1 MINRLIEFSLKNR
14 PLILIACLVL
24 VAWGYW
30 ALLKT
35 PIDAIPD
42 LSENQV
48 IVYTDWPGRSPQE
61 VEDQITYPLTVN
73 LEGLAGVK
81 DVRSSSAFGF
91 SMINLI
97 FQDDVDL
104 YFARTRVL
112 ERLNLASSF
121 LPEGIVP
128 VLGPDATG
136 VGQVFWYTVE
146 GPYDGGTLHSLQ
158 DWFIKYQLNSVVG
171 VAEVASIGGWVRQY
185 QIDVAPIKLRG
196 YNIPLS
202 TLVAAVQRSNTNV
215 GAKVLELNDTE
226 EAVRGVGLIKSLDDI
241 NNIVV
246 SASGGTPVY
255 VHNVADV
262 HLGPEFRRGVLDKAG
277 REVVGGV
284 VTIRNGANALVVIE
298 AVKQKIKA
306 LEPGLPKGV
315 LIVPFYDRSTL
326 IRHSVDTLRTAVS
339 EEIVLVTLAHML
351 FLWHFRSIL
360 IVTLPLPLAVL
371 CSFLFMHYVGIS
383 SNIMSL
389 GGIAIAIGVLVDAG
403 IVMTEN
409 VLRRAEQYYEAH
421 GEYRSAIEQIT
432 LEAAKMVGRPIFFAM
447 AIIILAFVPVFALTG
462 MEGKLFHPLAF
473 TKTFAMVG
481 STLIAV
487 TLVPVLCTFL
497 IRGKLHREE
506 DNPLMR
512 GLRTVYKPTLS
523 WALRHRRLTLGAAVV
538 VFVGAVLLATT
549 IGSEFM
555 PPLDEETALFMP
567 ITDPSISLTKAAEI
581 LRWQDKV
588 IAQEPLVES
597 VVGKV
602 GRAESAIDPA
612 SINMTETVIVFKPK
626 NQWPSGTTK
635 EMILQRLDEKLRMP
649 GVTNIWTQPIRNRI
663 DMLST
668 GIRTQV
674 GVKVFGSDLATIE
687 QKAEEIERVLHQV
700 PGAVDLYAERITGAP
715 YLEIKTDRE
724 SAARYGINV
733 GEVQDV
739 IETAIGG
746 KNLTTVIDG
755 RQRLPVRVRYAR
767 DFREDPEALGRVLVT
782 SSNGAQI
789 PLGEVADIRLVMG
802 PTMISSENG
811 LLRGTV
817 LMNVRGRDA
826 GGFVADAQRAV
837 TRQVKMPPGYYIE
850 WSGQYEN
857 EISARKR
864 LQLVIP
870 IVFLIIFL
878 LLYKTYNSF
887 REASHVILAVPF
899 ALSGGVFLLKLLGY
913 NFSVAV
919 WVGFIALFGTAVQTG
934 VVMVIYLEEAVARK
948 KAAEGTLTV
957 AGLREA
963 VIEGALLRL
972 RPKVMTVSTI
982 VAGLLPIMWSAR
994 TGAEVMKPLAT
1005 PVLGGMVSSLLLVLI
1020 VTPVTFM
1027 WLREREIRR
1036 GEVAGGPHTPGQVDT

>member
-14 PLILIACLVL
+14 PLVLIAYLIL
-24 VAWGYW
+24 AAWGYW

-48 IVYTDWPGRSPQE
+48 IVYTDWSGRSPQE
-61 VEDQITYPLTVN
+61 VEDQITYPLTTN
-73 LEGLAGVK
+73 LQGLAGVK
-81 DVRSSSAFGF
+81 NVRSSSAFGF
-91 SMINLI
+91 SMINVI

-121 LPEGIVP
+121 LPEGVVP

-158 DWFIKYQLNSVVG
+158 DWFIKYQLNSVAG

-185 QIDVAPIKLRG
+185 QIDVDPAKLRG
-196 YNIPLS
+196 YNIPLG

-215 GAKVLELNDTE
+215 GAKVLEVNDTE
-226 EAVRGVGLIKSLDDI
+226 EAVRGVGLINSVDDL
-241 NNIVV
+241 NNIVLT
-246 SASGGTPVY
+246 ASGGAPVY
-255 VHNVADV
+255 IRNVADV

-277 REVVGGV
+277 KEVVGGV
-284 VTIRNGANALVVIE
+284 VVIRNGANALEIID
-298 AVKQKIKA
+298 AIRQKIKA

-315 LIVPFYDRSTL
+315 HIVPFYDRSDL
-326 IRHSVDTLRTAVS
+326 IRHSVDTLKTALI
-339 EEIVLVTLAHML
+339 EEIVLVTLAHVL

-512 GLRTVYKPTLS
+512 GLRGLYKPTLN
-523 WALRHRRLTLGAAVV
+523 WALRHRLLTLGAAVV
-538 VFVGAVLLATT
+538 VFVSAVLLATT

-555 PPLDEETALFMP
+555 PPLNEETALFMP
-567 ITDPSISLTKAAEI
+567 ITDPSISLTKAGQI

-588 IAQEPLVES
+588 IAQDPLVES
-597 VVGKV
+597 VVGKI
-602 GRAESAIDPA
+602 GRAESSIDPA
-612 SINMTETVIVFKPK
+612 PVNMTETVIVFKPK

-635 EMILQRLDEKLRMP
+635 ETILQRLDEKLRMP

-674 GVKVFGSDLATIE
+674 GVKIFGSDLATIE

-715 YLEIKTDRE
+715 YLEIETNRE
-724 SAARYGINV
+724 AAARYGINV

-767 DFREDPEALGRVLVT
+767 DFREDPDALRGVLVT
-782 SSNGAQI
+782 TSNGAQI

-802 PTMISSENG
+802 PSMISSENG

-817 LMNVRGRDA
+817 LMNVRGRDV

-837 TRQVKMPPGYYIE
+837 ARQVKMPQGYYIE

-864 LQLVIP
+864 LELVIP
-870 IVFLIIFL
+870 VVFLIIFL

-1005 PVLGGMVSSLLLVLI
+1005 PVLGGMVSSLLHVLI
-1020 VTPVTFM
+1020 VTPVIFT
-1027 WLREREIRR
+1027 WLREREIR
-1036 GEVAGGPHTPGQVDT
+1036 QKL

>member
-14 PLILIACLVL
+14 PLVLIAYLIL
-24 VAWGYW
+24 AAWGYW

-48 IVYTDWPGRSPQE
+48 IVYTDWSGRSPQE
-61 VEDQITYPLTVN
+61 VEDQITYPLTTN
-73 LEGLAGVK
+73 LQGLAGVK
-81 DVRSSSAFGF
+81 NVRSSSAFGF
-91 SMINLI
+91 SMINVI

-121 LPEGIVP
+121 LPEGVVP

-158 DWFIKYQLNSVVG
+158 DWFIKYQLNSVAG

-185 QIDVAPIKLRG
+185 QIDVDPAKLRG
-196 YNIPLS
+196 YNIPLG

-215 GAKVLELNDTE
+215 GAKVLEVNDTE
-226 EAVRGVGLIKSLDDI
+226 EAVRGVGLINSVNDL
-241 NNIVV
+241 NNIVLT
-246 SASGGTPVY
+246 ASGGAPVY
-255 VHNVADV
+255 IRNVADV

-284 VTIRNGANALVVIE
+284 VVIRNGANALEIID
-298 AVKQKIKA
+298 AIRQKIKA

-315 LIVPFYDRSTL
+315 HIVPFYDRSDL
-326 IRHSVDTLRTAVS
+326 IRHSVDTLKTALI
-339 EEIVLVTLAHML
+339 EEIVLVTLAHVL

-512 GLRTVYKPTLS
+512 GLRGLYKPTLN
-523 WALRHRRLTLGAAVV
+523 WALRHRLLTLGAAVV
-538 VFVGAVLLATT
+538 VFVSAVLLATT

-555 PPLDEETALFMP
+555 PPLNEETALFMP
-567 ITDPSISLTKAAEI
+567 ITDPSISLTKAGQI

-588 IAQEPLVES
+588 IAQDSLVES
-597 VVGKV
+597 VVGKI
-602 GRAESAIDPA
+602 GRAESSIDPA
-612 SINMTETVIVFKPK
+612 PVNMTETVIVFKPK

-635 EMILQRLDEKLRMP
+635 ETILQRLDEKLRMP

-674 GVKVFGSDLATIE
+674 GVKIFGSDLATIE
-687 QKAEEIERVLHQV
+687 QKTEEIERVLHQV

-715 YLEIKTDRE
+715 YLEIETNRE
-724 SAARYGINV
+724 AAARYGINV

-767 DFREDPEALGRVLVT
+767 DFREDPDALRGVLVT
-782 SSNGAQI
+782 TSNGAQI
-789 PLGEVADIRLVMG
+789 PLGEVTDIRLVMG
-802 PTMISSENG
+802 PSMISSENG

-817 LMNVRGRDA
+817 LMNVRGRDV

-837 TRQVKMPPGYYIE
+837 ARQVKMPQGYYIE

-864 LQLVIP
+864 LELVIP

-1005 PVLGGMVSSLLLVLI
+1005 PVLGGMVSSLLHVLI
-1020 VTPVTFM
+1020 VTPVIFT
-1027 WLREREIRR
+1027 WLREREIR
-1036 GEVAGGPHTPGQVDT
+1036 QKL

>member
-14 PLILIACLVL
+14 PLVLIAYLIL
-24 VAWGYW
+24 ATWGYW

-48 IVYTDWPGRSPQE
+48 IVYTDWAGRSPQE
-61 VEDQITYPLTVN
+61 VEDQVTYPLTVN
-73 LEGLAGVK
+73 LQGLAGVK

-91 SMINLI
+91 SMINVI

-112 ERLNLASSF
+112 ERMNLASSF
-121 LPEGIVP
+121 LPEGVVP

-185 QIDVAPIKLRG
+185 QIDVDPTKLRG

-202 TLVAAVQRSNTNV
+202 TLVGAVQRSNTNV
-215 GAKVLELNDTE
+215 GAKVLEVNDTE
-226 EAVRGVGLIKSLDDI
+226 EAVRGVALIQSTDDL

-246 SASGGTPVY
+246 TASGGTPVY
-255 VHNVADV
+255 VRNVADV

-277 REVVGGV
+277 KEVVGGV
-284 VTIRNGANALVVIE
+284 VVIRNGANALEVIE

-306 LEPGLPKGV
+306 LEPGLPKDV
-315 LIVPFYDRSTL
+315 HIVPFYDRSTL
-326 IRHSVDTLRTAVS
+326 ILHSVDTLKTALI
-339 EEIVLVTLAHML
+339 EEIILVTLAHVL

-409 VLRRAEQYYEAH
+409 VVRRAEQYDEAH

-432 LEAAKMVGRPIFFAM
+432 LEAAKLVGRPIFFAM

-462 MEGKLFHPLAF
+462 MEGKMFHPLAF

-506 DNPLMR
+506 DNPIMR
-512 GLRTVYKPTLS
+512 GLRALYRPILN
-523 WALRHRRLTLGAAVV
+523 WALRHRIITLSTAVV
-538 VFVGAVLLATT
+538 IFAVAVLLATT

-555 PPLDEETALFMP
+555 PPLNEETALFMP
-567 ITDPSISLTKAAEI
+567 ITDPSISLTKAGEI

-588 IAQEPLVES
+588 IAQDPLVEN

-612 SINMTETVIVFKPK
+612 PINMTETVIVFKPK
-626 NQWPSGTTK
+626 DQWPSGTTK
-635 EMILQRLDEKLRMP
+635 ETILQRLDEKLRIP

-687 QKAEEIERVLHQV
+687 QKAGEIEKVLHQV

-715 YLEIKTDRE
+715 YLEIKTNRE
-724 SAARYGINV
+724 AAARYGINV
-733 GEVQDV
+733 GEVQGV

-767 DFREDPEALGRVLVT
+767 DFREDPEALRRALVT
-782 SSNGAQI
+782 ASNGAQI
-789 PLGEVADIRLVMG
+789 PLGEVADIRIVMG

-817 LMNVRGRDA
+817 LMNVRGRDV
-826 GGFVADAQRAV
+826 GGFVAEAQRAV
-837 TRQVKMPPGYYIE
+837 VRHVKMPQGYYIE

-870 IVFLIIFL
+870 IVFVIIFL

-948 KAAEGTLTV
+948 KTADGVLTV

-963 VIEGALLRL
+963 VMEGALLRL

-982 VAGLLPIMWSAR
+982 VAGLLPIMWSTR

-1005 PVLGGMVSSLLLVLI
+1005 PVLGGMVSSLLHVLI
-1020 VTPVTFM
+1020 VTPVIFT

-1036 GEVAGGPHTPGQVDT
+1036 GSEPES

>member
-14 PLILIACLVL
+14 PLVLIAYLIL
-24 VAWGYW
+24 AGWGYW

-48 IVYTDWPGRSPQE
+48 IVYTDWSGRSPQE
-61 VEDQITYPLTVN
+61 VEDQITYPLTTN
-73 LEGLAGVK
+73 LQDLAGVK
-81 DVRSSSAFGF
+81 NVRSSSAFGF
-91 SMINLI
+91 SMINII
-97 FQDDVDL
+97 FEDKVDL

-112 ERLNLASSF
+112 ERLNFASSF
-121 LPEGIVP
+121 LPEGVVP
-128 VLGPDATG
+128 VLAPDATG

-146 GPYDGGTLHSLQ
+146 GSYDGGTLHSLQ
-158 DWFIKYQLNSVVG
+158 DWFIKYQLNSVAG

-185 QIDVAPIKLRG
+185 QIDVNPAKLRG

-202 TLVAAVQRSNTNV
+202 TIVSAVQRSNTNV
-215 GAKVLELNDTE
+215 GAKVLEVNDTE
-226 EAVRGVGLIKSLDDI
+226 EAVRGVGLINSVDDL
-241 NNIVV
+241 NNIVLK
-246 SASGGTPVY
+246 ASGGTPVY
-255 VHNVADV
+255 IRNVADV
-262 HLGPEFRRGVLDKAG
+262 HLGAEFRRGVLDKAG
-277 REVVGGV
+277 KEVVGGV
-284 VTIRNGANALVVIE
+284 VVIRNGANALEIID
-298 AVKQKIKA
+298 AIKRKIKA

-315 LIVPFYDRSTL
+315 HIVPFYDRSDL
-326 IRHSVDTLRTAVS
+326 IRHSVDTLKTALI
-339 EEIVLVTLAHML
+339 EEIVLVTLAHVL

-409 VLRRAEQYYEAH
+409 VLRKAEQHYEAH
-421 GEYRSAIEQIT
+421 GEYRSAIHQIT

-497 IRGKLHREE
+497 IRGKLHHEE

-512 GLRTVYKPTLS
+512 GLRGLYRPTLN
-523 WALRHRRLTLGAAVV
+523 WALRHRIVTLCSAIVIFIGT
-538 VFVGAVLLATT
+538 VLLATT

-555 PPLDEETALFMP
+555 PPLNEETALFMP
-567 ITDPSISLTKAAEI
+567 ITDPSISLTKAGEI
-581 LRWQDKV
+581 LRWQDSV
-588 IAQEPLVES
+588 IAQDPLVQS

-602 GRAESAIDPA
+602 GRAESATDPA
-612 SINMTETVIVFKPK
+612 PVNMTETVIVFKPK
-626 NQWPSGTTK
+626 SQWPAGITK
-635 EMILQRLDEKLRMP
+635 EAILQRLDEKLRIP

-674 GVKVFGSDLATIE
+674 GVKVFGSSLAGIE
-687 QKAEEIERVLHQV
+687 QKSIEIQRLLHHV

-715 YLEIKTDRE
+715 YLEIKTNRE
-724 SAARYGINV
+724 AAARYGISV
-733 GEVQDV
+733 GDV
-739 IETAIGG
+739 EDIVETAIGG

-767 DFREDPEALGRVLVT
+767 DFREDPETLGNVLVT
-782 SSNGAQI
+782 ASNGAQI
-789 PLGEVADIRLVMG
+789 PLREVADIRVIVG

-817 LMNVRGRDA
+817 LMNVRGRDV
-826 GGFVADAQRAV
+826 GGFVADAQRAIA
-837 TRQVKMPPGYYIE
+837 REVKMPPGYYVE

-864 LQLVIP
+864 LQVVIP

-899 ALSGGVFLLKLLGY
+899 ALSGGVFLLKMLGY

-948 KAAEGTLTV
+948 KATEGTLTIR
-957 AGLREA
+957 GLHEA

-982 VAGLLPIMWSAR
+982 VAGLLPIMWSSR

-1005 PVLGGMVSSLLLVLI
+1005 PVLGGMVSSLLHVLI
-1020 VTPVTFM
+1020 VTPVIFT
-1027 WLREREIRR
+1027 WLRERELRR
-1036 GEVAGGPHTPGQVDT
+1036 RA

>member
-14 PLILIACLVL
+14 PLVLIAYLIL
-24 VAWGYW
+24 AAWGYW

-48 IVYTDWPGRSPQE
+48 IVYTDWSGRSPQE
-61 VEDQITYPLTVN
+61 VEDQITYPLTTN
-73 LEGLAGVK
+73 LQGLAGVK
-81 DVRSSSAFGF
+81 NVRSSSAFGF
-91 SMINLI
+91 SMINVI

-121 LPEGIVP
+121 LPEGVVP

-158 DWFIKYQLNSVVG
+158 DWFIKYQLNSVAG

-185 QIDVAPIKLRG
+185 QIDVDPAKLRG
-196 YNIPLS
+196 YNIPLG

-215 GAKVLELNDTE
+215 GAKVLEVNDTE
-226 EAVRGVGLIKSLDDI
+226 EAVRGVGLINSVDDL
-241 NNIVV
+241 NNIVLT
-246 SASGGTPVY
+246 ASGGAPVY
-255 VHNVADV
+255 IRNVADV

-277 REVVGGV
+277 KEVVGGV
-284 VTIRNGANALVVIE
+284 VVIRNGANALEIID
-298 AVKQKIKA
+298 AIRQKIKA

-315 LIVPFYDRSTL
+315 HIVPFYDRSDL
-326 IRHSVDTLRTAVS
+326 IRHSVDTLKTALI
-339 EEIVLVTLAHML
+339 EEIVLVTLAHVL

-512 GLRTVYKPTLS
+512 GLRGLYKPTLN
-523 WALRHRRLTLGAAVV
+523 WALRHRLLTLGAAVV
-538 VFVGAVLLATT
+538 VFVSAVLLATT

-555 PPLDEETALFMP
+555 PPLNEETALFMP
-567 ITDPSISLTKAAEI
+567 ITDPSISLTKAGQI

-588 IAQEPLVES
+588 IAQDPLVES
-597 VVGKV
+597 VVGKI
-602 GRAESAIDPA
+602 GRAESSIDPA
-612 SINMTETVIVFKPK
+612 PVNMTETVIVFKPK

-635 EMILQRLDEKLRMP
+635 ETILQRLDEKLRMP

-674 GVKVFGSDLATIE
+674 GVKIFGSDLATIE

-715 YLEIKTDRE
+715 YLEIETNRE
-724 SAARYGINV
+724 AAARYGINV

-767 DFREDPEALGRVLVT
+767 DFREDPDALRGVLVT
-782 SSNGAQI
+782 TSNGAQI

-802 PTMISSENG
+802 PSMISSENG

-817 LMNVRGRDA
+817 LMNVRGRDV

-837 TRQVKMPPGYYIE
+837 ARQVKMPQGYYIE

-864 LQLVIP
+864 LELVIP

-1005 PVLGGMVSSLLLVLI
+1005 PVLGGMVSSLLHVLI
-1020 VTPVTFM
+1020 VTPVIFT
-1027 WLREREIRR
+1027 WLREREIR
-1036 GEVAGGPHTPGQVDT
+1036 QKL